1 MCSRYAVFSHRRRAV
16 LQYMNL
22 VGGRH
27 QLNVGNNNTNEGF
40 IKITDCLFSMSTG
53 AAIHIVGPSCP
64 EPTCPEPL
72 PQVGSYSSQVIVRD
86 VSAASLLPQG
96 LHSTL

>member
-1 MCSRYAVFSHRRRAV
+1 
-16 LQYMNL
+16 MNL

-40 IKITDCLFSMSTG
+40 IKITDCLFSMSSG

-86 VSAASLLPQG
+86 CVFHENDQALVVWSDWGSFSDSWI
-96 LHSTL
+96 STR